1 MPALPSCPGPG
12 AAVAAIEATRDAEAP
27 QTRSIDLA
35 LRRRPRDLFE
45 APHITRNLERG
56 DPLLAPRDEGR
67 RIARNVIRELT
78 CRYGGVEVFRVEP
91 SSGIAANPFFAFPVV
106 ARESGEM
113 VFEWTDDAGAR
124 DTASV
129 MVTVAG

>member
-1 MPALPSCPGPG
+1 MADARIQVPREVKRGSVFEVKLLVRHPMEPGFRL
-12 AAVAAIEATRDAEAP
+12 T
-27 QTRSIDLA
+27 
-35 LRRRPRDLFE
+35 
-45 APHITRNLERG
+45 
-56 DPLLAPRDEGR
+56 DEGR